1 LNLIPRDKK
10 KFYFADTAQRRAL
23 IVIASMLFAQF
34 MKMDEIPL
42 ALTHLLMF
50 TLTQTL
56 LEARRGV
63 YSKVPQSFEQN

>member
-23 IVIASMLFAQF
+23 IVIARMLFAQF

-42 ALTHLLMF
+42 ALTDLLMF
-50 TLTQTL
+50 TLAQAL
-56 LEARRGV
+56 PEAMRGV
-63 YSKVPQSFEQN
+63 YSKVPQVFEQN